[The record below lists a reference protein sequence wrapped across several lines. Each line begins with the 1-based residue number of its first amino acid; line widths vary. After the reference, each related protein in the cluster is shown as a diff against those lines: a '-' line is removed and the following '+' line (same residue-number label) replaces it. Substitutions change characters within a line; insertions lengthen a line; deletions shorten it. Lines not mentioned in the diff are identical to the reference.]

1 MKQLSKLLCWPH
13 GLLVLHGLLPWQAR
27 SRTTFVKISLLLSSS
42 KLFPYHSLKTEKA
55 THYHG
60 DQKALLSIAEKQQS
74 SALFSSRWVVAA
86 HKLKK
91 NSSAKLQK
99 FGVLK
104 LTLCKFLGSSS
115 NIPSQQTLAVNASI
129 KVIHFAAP

>member
-1 MKQLSKLLCWPH
+1 M
-13 GLLVLHGLLPWQAR
+13 
-27 SRTTFVKISLLLSSS
+27 
-42 KLFPYHSLKTEKA
+42 
-55 THYHG
+55 HYHG
-60 DQKALLSIAEKQQS
+60 DQKTLLSIAEKQQS
-74 SALFSSRWVVAA
+74 SALCSSRWDVAA
-86 HKLKK
+86 HKLTR